1 MGGMFAN
8 VTSISAISMA
18 LAQVGPLALE
28 EGRIQGAELKPT
40 HRAGVDCD

>member
-8 VTSISAISMA
+8 VTCTSAITMA

-28 EGRIQGAELKPT
+28 EGRIQGADLNPT
-40 HRAGVDCD
+40 HSTGVDPD